1 MLFKGNSSRLE
12 FLIEKIQAHKELSPS
27 PLPDD
32 KFTLRSKEGLMNGS
46 YSWRSEDDSL
56 NGQRGGG
63 TPSSCTTSTSLSFP
77 SETETDVDVK
87 LNGIDSSSTSGLCPY
102 PCQFCDKSFP
112 SLSQLKKHEQT
123 HGDQMPYRCSWCAR
137 LFKHKR
143 SRDRHVKL
151 HTGDRRYRCTQC
163 EAAFSRS
170 DHLKIHMKTHD
181 NQKPY
186 HCSECSRGYNTAA
199 ALTSHMQTH
208 KRPQS
213 LQLTNYPSKMSEN
226 ERSSLWPSRG
236 SSPSVSS
243 PLPSS
248 LHKLPPYS
256 PDSSANESS
265 PAVSFLRSSL
275 TLACMYCTKDTFTS
289 MEQLQLHVQ
298 AVHELAVSTL
308 SPSSSPNKI
317 TDNNYKRR
325 KKKDFNLKIKDEL
338 LSCVDSACAMKFTK
352 LNLLNEH
359 IRAHHSNNDKAP
371 INNYDNDTSASAT
384 ESAFTLSCPLCGLSC
399 SSPAVYAEHYVL
411 EHCEN
416 RRVIADKS
424 SEKANYGKKIS
435 NDNSSNLSAGV
446 FSSTTLLCG
455 QCGAA
460 LKDFESFRVHLAH
473 HLQVNNYQKQFSV
486 NCPKCELIFT
496 SQDEMVNHLTKHYLS
511 DEKILKHQYWCD
523 ACDRHYLDIES
534 LKKHTFEEHTQRLYR
549 CSVCR
554 EIFETAV
561 GIQVHLTVKHT
572 RECAVYQCTDCVNNP
587 GSTKGIETVGSDKNG
602 IERDGVFKSFTEL
615 MKHVMNAHLS
625 CSSSLALSLSSAKAQ
640 DRITQIKGRIG
651 PAAPETTRA
660 CGELFLRC
668 CFCGV
673 HCNTE
678 ADLQRH
684 LATHSTC
691 LYRCPICRQG
701 FTVEFLL
708 DKHIAQIHN
717 NNSPNA
723 IAAVD
728 TGIAAT
734 TPAGADTMIDCQNV
748 FNHSKLHDEIR
759 HKRKQ
764 LTPELSQQNP
774 SEYKRLTQNRPNNN
788 KNNNNLNDND
798 DNSNNNNNN
807 DKLKINNCEYCDR
820 KDFTSESELRAHKKL
835 AHKLLIESVG
845 NNLQHQLKSLSQN
858 LESCS
863 YCGESLRSRGE
874 LETHTRIY
882 HSANELGKRR
892 YKCNICDEL
901 FSTGGILAEH
911 KLDKHCKIKL
921 SDVCT
926 VCRVILHSE
935 VDFIEHVQKHSF
947 EAIDSY
953 QQRHETVASAP
964 VSAST
969 QAISVTNTATNT
981 TLISNNSNAC
991 ITATNTH
998 VPVYCVVCRQTL
1010 ISEFECQLHARYHL
1024 RSQSSVSITENN
1036 NSNSIRKEL
1045 INNII
1050 NCCICLREFDNNNS
1064 VIPLSNNVTSNERQ
1078 LNVCNRC
1085 YERHLNGLP
1094 ILGNNFYNDNDCK
1107 VSENFDR
1114 RNVENYCK
1122 LKSIKLECVNEKDDN
1137 CNDDEDIDVDVG
1149 IDVNN
1154 EEQEEKYKGNEGENE
1169 NENNHEREDDSIYN
1183 ENKNKE
1189 NKIGVRFE
1197 NNSHEKNSA
1206 GVRPYNCPQ
1215 CNLKF
1220 ALKVELE
1227 HHLNAVHMNKNMSCM
1242 VNATSG
1248 RKNNSRKEEEG
1259 HSRDAN
1265 IKDNASED
1273 GLIVKEEIFD
1283 TEVEEGNCEK
1293 RVLMN

>member
-691 LYRCPICRQG
+691 LYRCPICRQ
-701 FTVEFLL
+701 
-708 DKHIAQIHN
+708 
-717 NNSPNA
+717 
-723 IAAVD
+723 
-728 TGIAAT
+728 
-734 TPAGADTMIDCQNV
+734 
-748 FNHSKLHDEIR
+748 
-759 HKRKQ
+759 
-764 LTPELSQQNP
+764 
-774 SEYKRLTQNRPNNN
+774 
-788 KNNNNLNDND
+788 
-798 DNSNNNNNN
+798 
-807 DKLKINNCEYCDR
+807 
-820 KDFTSESELRAHKKL
+820 
-835 AHKLLIESVG
+835 VG

-1010 ISEFECQLHARYHL
+1010 ISEFECQLHA
-1024 RSQSSVSITENN
+1024 
-1036 NSNSIRKEL
+1036 
-1045 INNII
+1045 
-1050 NCCICLREFDNNNS
+1050 
-1064 VIPLSNNVTSNERQ
+1064 
-1078 LNVCNRC
+1078 RC